1 MTVPLVSLQLRVV
14 SSQLEGETFPYAA
27 AAQNRA
33 GAAARSQR
41 HLLARRQDAPRR
53 GSWLTRT
60 MRPGPAHTHD
70 PQPGARS
77 QTSLDSSCSPVLVG
91 AWATGLR
98 GGATPTSLLQVELCS
113 PKGRL
118 KF

>member
-1 MTVPLVSLQLRVV
+1 MTVPLVCLQLRVV
-14 SSQLEGETFPYAA
+14 SSQLEGETYAA

-91 AWATGLR
+91 A
-98 GGATPTSLLQVELCS
+98 
-113 PKGRL
+113 
-118 KF
+118 

>member
-1 MTVPLVSLQLRVV
+1 MTAPLVCLQLSVV
-14 SSQLEGETFPYAA
+14 SSQLEGETYAA

-53 GSWLTRT
+53 GSWLTPT

-77 QTSLDSSCSPVLVG
+77 QTSLDSSCSSVLVG
-91 AWATGLR
+91 A
-98 GGATPTSLLQVELCS
+98 
-113 PKGRL
+113 
-118 KF
+118 